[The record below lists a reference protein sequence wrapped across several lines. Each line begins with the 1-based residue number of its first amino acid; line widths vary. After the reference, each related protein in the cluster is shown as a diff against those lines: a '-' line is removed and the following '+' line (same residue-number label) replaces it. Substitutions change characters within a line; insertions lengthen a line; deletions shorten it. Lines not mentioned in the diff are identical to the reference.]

1 MIPINN
7 ILFLDIETVSQ
18 YQAYE
23 HLPDTW
29 KQLWSRKAEG
39 LLRNSREEH
48 TVDSIY
54 ERAAIFSEFGKIVCI
69 SCGIIQGSGENKS
82 LALKSFY
89 GEDEKKLLGEF
100 CEMLGRWSPGTP
112 KYLCAH
118 NGKEFDFP
126 YLCRRMV
133 INDECIPELL
143 SLSGKKPWEV
153 NHLDTMDM
161 CRFGE
166 YKNFTSLNLLAHVL
180 NVPTSKDDMDGSMVG
195 TVYWTD
201 RNLERIARYCEKD
214 VIALAQVYL
223 RMNRE
228 PLILPQNI
236 ETK

>member
-1 MIPINN
+1 MIPLSN

-18 YQAYE
+18 FPAFE
-23 HLPDTW
+23 HLPENW
-29 KQLWSRKAEG
+29 KELWSRKAEG
-39 LLRNSREEH
+39 LLRNNQDH
-48 TVDSIY
+48 TIETIY
-54 ERAAIFSEFGKIVCI
+54 ERAAIFSEFGKIICI

-89 GEDEKKLLGEF
+89 GDDEKKLLGEF
-100 CEMLGRWSPGTP
+100 CEMLGRWTPGSP

-126 YLCRRMV
+126 YLCRRMI
-133 INDECIPELL
+133 INNECIPELL
-143 SLSGKKPWEV
+143 SVAGKKPWEV

-161 CRFGE
+161 WRFGE

-180 NVPTSKDDMDGSMVG
+180 GVPTSKDDMDGSMVG
-195 TVYWTD
+195 NVYWTEK
-201 RNLERIARYCEKD
+201 NIGRIARYCEKD
-214 VIALAQVYL
+214 VITLAQIYL
-223 RMNRE
+223 RLNRE

>member
-1 MIPINN
+1 
-7 ILFLDIETVSQ
+7 
-18 YQAYE
+18 
-23 HLPDTW
+23 
-29 KQLWSRKAEG
+29 
-39 LLRNSREEH
+39 
-48 TVDSIY
+48 
-54 ERAAIFSEFGKIVCI
+54 
-69 SCGIIQGSGENKS
+69 
-82 LALKSFY
+82 
-89 GEDEKKLLGEF
+89 
-100 CEMLGRWSPGTP
+100 
-112 KYLCAH
+112 
-118 NGKEFDFP
+118 
-126 YLCRRMV
+126 MV

-161 CRFGE
+161 WRFGE

-201 RNLERIARYCEKD
+201 RNLDRIARYCEKD